1 MKIATRASALALAQA
16 RQVAD
21 LLGGAELLPLTTSGD
36 RDAAAGGGG
45 SAGDGGV
52 TDPVPDPGAGDKSR
66 WVAELEQAL
75 LEGRADLAVHSAKD
89 VPALVADGLELVG
102 SPPRA
107 DPRDALCGVAS
118 LDALE
123 AGARVGTS
131 SLRRVAQL
139 RARRPD
145 LEIAALRGNVDTRLR
160 RLSGGAFAAIVIA
173 HAGLQR
179 LGRVQEAGALLDPAA
194 FVPAPGQGTLA
205 LEARR
210 QDESVRE
217 RVRAIAD
224 PATEACLA
232 AERALVRAL
241 GADCHTPVG
250 ALAVSGP
257 GGSLTLSAFVG
268 RTDGSAWVSDRREG
282 AEPER
287 LGAEVAERVLA
298 AGARELLAE
307 EIAGAR

>member
-1 MKIATRASALALAQA
+1 VKIATRASALALAQA

-21 LLGGAELLPLTTSGD
+21 LLGGAELLPLQTSGD
-36 RDAAAGGGG
+36 RDA
-45 SAGDGGV
+45 
-52 TDPVPDPGAGDKSR
+52 PDPGAQDKSR

-75 LEGRADLAVHSAKD
+75 LDGRADLAVHSAKD
-89 VPALVADGLELVG
+89 VPAQVADGLELVG

-107 DPRDALCGVAS
+107 DPRDALCGAAS
-118 LDALE
+118 LEALE
-123 AGARVGTS
+123 AGARVGTG

-139 RARRPD
+139 RAARPD
-145 LEIAALRGNVDTRLR
+145 LEVAPLRGNVDTRLR
-160 RLSGGAFAAIVIA
+160 RLSEGAFSAIVVA

-179 LGRVQEAGALLDPAA
+179 LGRAQETGALLDPET

-205 LEARR
+205 LQARCE
-210 QDESVRE
+210 DESVRE

-257 GGSLTLSAFVG
+257 DGSLTLSAFAG
-268 RTDGSAWVSDRREG
+268 RTDGSAWVRDRREG
-282 AEPER
+282 PDPER
-287 LGAEVAERVLA
+287 LGAELAGRMLA